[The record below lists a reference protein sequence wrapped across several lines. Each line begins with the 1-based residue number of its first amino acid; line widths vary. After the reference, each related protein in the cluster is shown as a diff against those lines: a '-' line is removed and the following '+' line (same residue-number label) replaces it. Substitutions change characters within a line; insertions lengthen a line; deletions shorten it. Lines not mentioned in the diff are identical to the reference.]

1 MEKTVWELCADA
13 LKTHNID
20 VYPPANKTG
29 ECKKNTLF
37 LRKMGLL
44 KLVNILLRA
53 TIILL

>member
-29 ECKKNTLF
+29 ECN
-37 LRKMGLL
+37 RYAG
-44 KLVNILLRA
+44 
-53 TIILL
+53 